1 MYNILLDL
9 HNSLHN
15 TQWNKYNVKL
25 RPFSEPACS
34 AGLDIGIVLD
44 KSMSI
49 RKKYIKKVIEFL
61 KGLLKKFNPA
71 ADKDHFGLITFNK
84 QANLVFD
91 FANSDYYNMN
101 QLLNKISREPK
112 TRKWGTRTDLA
123 LEMARDKLFTVAGG
137 DRSDKPNVLLVLTD
151 GRPYGLPKNKN
162 FEEFSK
168 NIAEDF
174 KVSTPRSLA

>member
-1 MYNILLDL
+1 
-9 HNSLHN
+9 
-15 TQWNKYNVKL
+15 
-25 RPFSEPACS
+25 
-34 AGLDIGIVLD
+34 
-44 KSMSI
+44 MSI

-123 LEMARDKLFTVAGG
+123 LELARDKLFTKAGG
-137 DRSDKPNVLLVLTD
+137 DRPDKPNVMLVLTD
-151 GRPYGLPKNKN
+151 GKPFGLPKDRN
-162 FEEFSK
+162 FAEFAKS
-168 NIAEDF
+168 ISSDF
-174 KVSTPRSLA
+174 QVSTHSLVFNRNPANACWPYI